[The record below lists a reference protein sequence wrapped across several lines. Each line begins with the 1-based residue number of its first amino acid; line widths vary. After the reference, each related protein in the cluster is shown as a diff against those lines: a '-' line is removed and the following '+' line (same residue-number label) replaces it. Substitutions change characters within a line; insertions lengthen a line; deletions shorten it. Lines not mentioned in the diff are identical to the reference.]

1 MSKLASRIPNF
12 YLRVL
17 LFLVESALVVYVMHF
32 ILPGQYEGGLPGI
45 NLNPLAEIGLFVIL
59 SFAGALIA
67 FWITFGDQFSREEG

>member
-1 MSKLASRIPNF
+1 
-12 YLRVL
+12 
-17 LFLVESALVVYVMHF
+17 MHF

-45 NLNPLAEIGLFVIL
+45 NLNPLAEIGLFIIL